1 MNKNANLVDAQD
13 LDGLIGRYS
22 SEVRQLTYLL
32 QQAQDNLDR
41 VKELYGKS
49 EKETKKDASKKSVAK
64 PEKKTAVKAIAKVA
78 SKPEAKPEG
87 PKKGR
92 GRPRK
97 EKTQEPA
104 TAKKRLR
111 SQTR

>member
-49 EKETKKDASKKSVAK
+49 EKETKKDASKNPS
-64 PEKKTAVKAIAKVA
+64 PNL
-78 SKPEAKPEG
+78 
-87 PKKGR
+87 
-92 GRPRK
+92 RK
-97 EKTQEPA
+97 RQQLKQSL
-104 TAKKRLR
+104 K
-111 SQTR
+111 